1 MGSLSGTSSGSSLLQ
16 NSGSEEDLQKLM
28 MDQRKRK
35 RMISNRESARR
46 SRMKKQNQLDDLTAQ
61 LAHFR
66 SENNRIVSSINVNTQ
81 LWLNMESENLILR
94 AQVAE
99 LSNRL
104 ESLNEIISFMNC
116 GSGWFGPEIADGF
129 MSNSL
134 NYMYLNP
141 HIMASAEMLQY

>member
-1 MGSLSGTSSGSSLLQ
+1 MGSLSGTTSGSSLLQ
-16 NSGSEEDLQKLM
+16 NSGSEKDLLQ
-28 MDQRKRK
+28 QRKRK

-46 SRMKKQNQLDDLTAQ
+46 SRMKKQKQLDDLTAQ

-66 SENNRIVSSINVNTQ
+66 SEKNQIVSGINVITQ
-81 LWLNMESENLILR
+81 LCLNMESENLILS

-116 GSGWFGPEIADGF
+116 GNGWFGPEIADGY

-134 NYMYLNP
+134 SYVYLNP
-141 HIMASAEMLQY
+141 PIMSSAEMWQY

>member
-46 SRMKKQNQLDDLTAQ
+46 SRMKKQKQLDELTAQ

-66 SENNRIVSSINVNTQ
+66 SEKNQIVSGTNVITQ
-81 LWLNMESENLILR
+81 LCLNMESENLILR
-94 AQVAE
+94 AQVSE

-116 GSGWFGPEIADGF
+116 GNGWFGPETADGY

-134 NYMYLNP
+134 SHMYLNP
-141 HIMASAEMLQY
+141 PIMSSAEMWQY

>member
-16 NSGSEEDLQKLM
+16 NSGSEKDLLQ
-28 MDQRKRK
+28 QRKRK

-46 SRMKKQNQLDDLTAQ
+46 SRMKKQKQLDDLTAQ

-66 SENNRIVSSINVNTQ
+66 SEKNQIVSGINVITQ
-81 LWLNMESENLILR
+81 LCLNMESENLILS

-116 GSGWFGPEIADGF
+116 GNGWFGPEIADGY

-134 NYMYLNP
+134 SYMYLNP
-141 HIMASAEMLQY
+141 PIMSSAEMWQY

>member
-1 MGSLSGTSSGSSLLQ
+1 MVSLSGNSSGSSLLQ
-16 NSGSEEDLQKLM
+16 NSGSEDDLQKLM

-46 SRMKKQNQLDDLTAQ
+46 SRMKKQKQLDDLTAQ

-66 SENNRIVSSINVNTQ
+66 SEKNHIVSSINVNTR
-81 LWLNMESENLILR
+81 LCLNMESENLILR